1 MFTSIV
7 LKQIGLVLLM
17 QGLSLLLE
25 YLDTKTLT
33 PTVKKRL
40 AIECCVLVVYSSG
53 MTVFK
58 GMISEELLTLIGT
71 AYTALVVGKL
81 YLFVSSKNK
90 YKSNDELE

>member
-1 MFTSIV
+1 MITLTV

-17 QGLSLLLE
+17 QVLSLLLE

-53 MTVFK
+53 MTVFR

-71 AYTALVVGKL
+71 AYTALVVSKL
-81 YLFVSSKNK
+81 YFFVSSKDK
-90 YKSNDELE
+90 DKSSDEIK